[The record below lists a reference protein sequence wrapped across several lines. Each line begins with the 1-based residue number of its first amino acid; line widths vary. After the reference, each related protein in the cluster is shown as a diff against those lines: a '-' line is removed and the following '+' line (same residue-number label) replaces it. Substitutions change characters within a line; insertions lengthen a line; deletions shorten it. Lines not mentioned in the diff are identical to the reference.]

1 MRRSIDITGYDLG
14 KWRNRGAPHLANGKR
29 IPRTILVR
37 HVLRTHLLSIASSRS
52 PLSLTGGKES
62 NRNENLWNPPS

>member
-14 KWRNRGAPHLANGKR
+14 KWGNRGAPPLVNGKR

-37 HVLRTHLLSIASSRS
+37 HVLRTHPLSIASSRF
-52 PLSLTGGKES
+52 PLSPTGGKES